1 MFGENQAFW
10 EVDYPHPPKNDFL
23 PFSVQNEAIA
33 AAVYVHERLG

>member
-10 EVDYPHPPKNDFL
+10 EVDSPHPPKNDF
-23 PFSVQNEAIA
+23 PFCVQNEAIA